1 MPNADEILQ
10 KMREVQ
16 ERRLERRMAAAGPL
30 VDVLAKRSTL
40 LEQLAEL
47 DEPYGKA
54 YVDAEA
60 AGWTAEE
67 LTNLG
72 ADEPVKRPRKRSR
85 STAKRT
91 GAQTAAAAPADGS
104 PAGAIPSQ
112 DGASS
117 TDGVTSGAASS

>member
-1 MPNADEILQ
+1 
-10 KMREVQ
+10 
-16 ERRLERRMAAAGPL
+16 MAAAGPL
-30 VDVLAKRSTL
+30 VEVLAKRSSL

-67 LTNLG
+67 LTKLG

-85 STAKRT
+85 PTARKADGKT
-91 GAQTAAAAPADGS
+91 SGTAPAG
-104 PAGAIPSQ
+104 GIPSQ
-112 DGASS
+112 EGPSS
-117 TDGVTSGAASS
+117 TDGVTSGATST

>member
-1 MPNADEILQ
+1 MPSADEILQ

-16 ERRLERRMAAAGPL
+16 ERRMAAAGPL
-30 VDVLAKRSTL
+30 VEVLAKRSSL

-67 LTNLG
+67 LSKLG
-72 ADEPVKRPRKRSR
+72 ADEPVRRPRKRSR
-85 STAKRT
+85 PAARKA
-91 GAQTAAAAPADGS
+91 GPQAPAAAPADGS

-117 TDGVTSGAASS
+117 ADGVTSDAASG

>member
-1 MPNADEILQ
+1 MPSADEILQ
-10 KMREVQ
+10 KMKEVQ
-16 ERRLERRMAAAGPL
+16 ERRMAAAGPL

-40 LEQLAEL
+40 LDQLAEL

-54 YVDAEA
+54 YVDAET

-67 LTNLG
+67 LARLG

-85 STAKRT
+85 PTGRKTDGKASGTAP
-91 GAQTAAAAPADGS
+91 AAAS
-104 PAGAIPSQ
+104 PASGIPSQ

-117 TDGVTSGAASS
+117 PGGVTSGAASG

>member
-1 MPNADEILQ
+1 MPSADEILQ
-10 KMREVQ
+10 KMMEVQ
-16 ERRLERRMAAAGPL
+16 ERRMAAAGPL
-30 VDVLAKRSTL
+30 VEVLSKRSGL

-60 AGWTAEE
+60 AGWTADE
-67 LTNLG
+67 LTKLG

-85 STAKRT
+85 PAARKAN
-91 GAQTAAAAPADGS
+91 AQAPAVPPADGS

-117 TDGVTSGAASS
+117 ADGVTSGAASG

>member
-1 MPNADEILQ
+1 
-10 KMREVQ
+10 
-16 ERRLERRMAAAGPL
+16 MAAAGPL

-60 AGWTAEE
+60 AGWTSEE
-67 LTNLG
+67 LTKLG

-85 STAKRT
+85 STAKKND
-91 GAQTAAAAPADGS
+91 GQTSGTAPAGGS
-104 PAGAIPSQ
+104 PAGGIPSQ
-112 DGASS
+112 EGSSS
-117 TDGVTSGAASS
+117 TDGATSGAASS

>member
-1 MPNADEILQ
+1 MPSADEILR
-10 KMREVQ
+10 KMKEVQ
-16 ERRLERRMAAAGPL
+16 ELRMAAAGPL

-60 AGWTAEE
+60 AGWTSEE
-67 LTNLG
+67 LTKLG

-85 STAKRT
+85 ATAKK
-91 GAQTAAAAPADGS
+91 ADGQSSGTTAEGSS
-104 PAGAIPSQ
+104 PAGTIPAQ
-112 DGASS
+112 EGASA
-117 TDGVTSGAASS
+117 TAGATSSV

>member
-1 MPNADEILQ
+1 MPSADEILQ

-16 ERRLERRMAAAGPL
+16 ERRMAAAGPL
-30 VDVLAKRSTL
+30 VEVLAKRSSL

-60 AGWTAEE
+60 AGWTADE
-67 LTNLG
+67 LTKLG

-85 STAKRT
+85 PAARKAGSREP
-91 GAQTAAAAPADGS
+91 AAAPVDGS
-104 PAGAIPSQ
+104 PAGTVPSQ
-112 DGASS
+112 DGAPSA
-117 TDGVTSGAASS
+117 DGVTSGATSS